1 MLLSLRPFD
10 GWFVLSQKHQ
20 LLLPF
25 HDIWLRG
32 IVYDLSS
39 LKLRIEIVLFFIF
52 VIGTLRTLHGYMA
65 LISDHF
71 TKTLES
77 SAISLPFLVL

>member
-20 LLLPF
+20 LLLPI

-39 LKLRIEIVLFFIF
+39 LKLRNSDSS
-52 VIGTLRTLHGYMA
+52 VIHFCYCNITYFARLHG
-65 LISDHF
+65 SDHC